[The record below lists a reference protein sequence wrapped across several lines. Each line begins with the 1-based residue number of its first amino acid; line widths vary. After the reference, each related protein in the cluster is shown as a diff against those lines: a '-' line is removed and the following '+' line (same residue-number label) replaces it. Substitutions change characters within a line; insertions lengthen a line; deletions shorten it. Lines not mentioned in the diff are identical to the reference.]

1 MSNLITEHNLSTG
14 EVITREMTKTELAE
28 KIKLDAEIE
37 ADKNSKLVNRQTL
50 LDKLGITEEEA
61 KLLLS

>member
-1 MSNLITEHNLSTG
+1 MTNLVTDHNLSTG
-14 EVITREMTKTELAE
+14 EVITREMTETELAE

-37 ADKNSKLVNRQTL
+37 TDKNSKLSNRQAL

-61 KLLLS
+61 QLLLS